1 MALLP
6 EFAGLEGAWS
16 GTYKLWLGPHAPEAS
31 SATHATVRYI
41 GDARFLVYDYDWSY
55 EGERHEGSMMLGRD
69 AEGAHHM
76 AWADTFHT
84 AEGVMFSTGEGAQVT
99 VLTSYGPPDQQWGW
113 RTEFRADGD
122 QFVVTAFN
130 ITPDGTE
137 IKATEASY
145 TPA

>member
-6 EFAGLEGAWS
+6 EFETLAGDWA
-16 GTYKLWLGPHAPEAS
+16 GTYKLWLGPHAPEAQ
-31 SATHATVRYI
+31 SATNATVRYL
-41 GDARFLVYDYDWSY
+41 GGGRFLVYGYDWSY
-55 EGERHEGSMMLGRD
+55 ENERHEGSMMLGRD
-69 AEGAHHM
+69 NEGVHQM

-84 AEGVMFSTGEGAQVT
+84 ADGVLYSTGAGADPT

-113 RTEFRADGD
+113 RTEFRVIDAR
-122 QFVVTAFN
+122 FVVTAFN

-145 TPA
+145 TRV